1 MGQVQIIKLKSETK
15 LMNDGFG
22 SNYRTICDQEN
33 NQYMIY
39 HSFQYHKLQVTYEII
54 KNNDSE

>member
-54 KNNDSE
+54 

>member
-1 MGQVQIIKLKSETK
+1 
-15 LMNDGFG
+15 MNDGFG
-22 SNYRTICDQEN
+22 SNYRTIGDQEN